1 MNFLSRRFAKLNG
14 RSTTATASLGTVTMG
29 SSAVATAPA
38 KMPGTG
44 VATAPTAAP
53 TSAPANIGDTTAPG
67 RAMHTAEEN
76 RDMLQAGSDPAPMMA
91 AENLRTYYGTNEV
104 LKGISLSLPKRSLT
118 ALIGPSGCGKTTFL
132 RTLNR
137 MNDHIPGFRVEGQVL
152 VDGQNIYA
160 PDVDPVLLRR
170 RVGMVFQRPNP
181 FPLSI
186 LTNVTWGLRGHGL
199 SRKEQRE
206 RAEESLMKAGLWDEV
221 KDRLKDPAL
230 RLSGGQQQRLC
241 IARALAVRPDVLLM
255 DEPTSALDPRASAII
270 EELMTELKE
279 EYTVVLVSHNMHQAA
294 RVSDQCAFFL
304 HGEVVEY
311 GPTKQIFENPQDE
324 RTSDYVSG
332 RFS

>member
-1 MNFLSRRFAKLNG
+1 MNLFEQRRVNENG
-14 RSTTATASLGTVTMG
+14 RAGSVAVGSRAMTLG
-29 SSAVATAPA
+29 SAAVAPAPAADIAEVSSSMRAASGASAGAAARAQTSTAP
-38 KMPGTG
+38 
-44 VATAPTAAP
+44 
-53 TSAPANIGDTTAPG
+53 II
-67 RAMHTAEEN
+67 
-76 RDMLQAGSDPAPMMA
+76 A
-91 AENLRTYYGTNEV
+91 AENLRTYYGHNEV
-104 LKGISLSLPKRSLT
+104 LKGVSLKLPQRSLT

-137 MNDHIPGFRVEGQVL
+137 MNDHIPGFRVEGKVL
-152 VDGQNIYA
+152 VDGRDIYA

-186 LTNVTWGLRGHGL
+186 LANVTWGLRGHGL

-221 KDRLKDPAL
+221 KDRLKEPAL

-241 IARALAVRPDVLLM
+241 IARALAVRPDILLM
-255 DEPTSALDPRASAII
+255 DEPTSALDPRASTKI
-270 EELMTELKE
+270 EELMLELKK
-279 EYTVVLVSHNMHQAA
+279 EYTVVLVSHNMHQAR

-311 GPTKQIFENPQDE
+311 GPTEQVFENPQDE
-324 RTSDYVSG
+324 RTSAYVSG
-332 RFS
+332 RLG